1 MLLLYEIDKCIMDM
15 TRHKASHWES
25 LHRLPK
31 GTSLNQAFFNTW
43 SFFKILQSFKS
54 LESIF
59 IFWKNSVVVVGV
71 KILVGK
77 KAWPKLYNAATLEWN
92 QRIGMY
98 LICLVKFKCLQ
109 PQWLG
114 HGIMYV
120 CCLRIIC
127 HYMLLG
133 VHNKHFFLL
142 ECWILMASNLVFST
156 LGLLLIMLK
165 GMKIKAAHKV
175 FFYFEIISL
184 LNAESRYCLNCWFC
198 CVALL

>member
-25 LHRLPK
+25 LHTLPK
-31 GTSLNQAFFNTW
+31 GTSLNQALFQRLIFFSRYFEVLKVW
-43 SFFKILQSFKS
+43 SWYLF
-54 LESIF
+54 
-59 IFWKNSVVVVGV
+59 FWKNSVVC
-71 KILVGK
+71 KNWFKMHPDFLAALCSKKFWRENSSFK
-77 KAWPKLYNAATLEWN
+77 KACPKLYNAATLEWN

-127 HYMLLG
+127 HYMLLLG

-142 ECWILMASNLVFST
+142 ECLILMASNLVFST
-156 LGLLLIMLK
+156 LGLLLI
-165 GMKIKAAHKV
+165 
-175 FFYFEIISL
+175 
-184 LNAESRYCLNCWFC
+184 CWKEWNKNNP
-198 CVALL
+198 